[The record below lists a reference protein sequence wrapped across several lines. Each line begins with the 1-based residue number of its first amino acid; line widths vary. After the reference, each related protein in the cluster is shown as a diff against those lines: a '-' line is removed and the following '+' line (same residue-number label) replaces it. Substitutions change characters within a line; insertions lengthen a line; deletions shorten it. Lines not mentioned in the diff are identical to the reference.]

1 MNIEV
6 DNEILASVI
15 DARFG
20 IKPQLSS
27 NIEKANFKQTIF
39 FPQDKFKSNTF
50 NSVPLDTYGIINKS
64 KLFTREPITGEQIS
78 YLINDNGYTVKD
90 NNPDIK
96 IETTDYKI
104 FYRFEINEIQ
114 HKYCS
119 SIFTN
124 LKFKKINIVF
134 PNSSTIHFFS
144 EKISLLKKYIKK
156 IANKKIQES
165 DLIKIKVPTSLSIYY
180 SKNNNT
186 KEITI
191 KNKSYFGICFEIV
204 NLLSLNTL
212 DTRNTYNSSNN
223 NNYYI
228 NILFFN
234 FYNFF
239 PKFIS
244 LFIFKFLLRFN
255 KSYIFSNQVLE
266 INNNFNKQNNFFSN
280 IIDDN
285 QYPSYLSK
293 GTFFPNLKLSNKK
306 YIHEILKDDDTYIL
320 SNKYKIK
327 NIKNFIFL
335 SDGSDKN
342 SYQIGKSSYD
352 YLNLDKC
359 YYITDNHGL
368 ITTVDIVDNIGII
381 NHEDIDSKYSD
392 NKQSSIDNFYAT
404 GYEPSLPKL
413 KLPKI
418 WPFKSKTQ

>member
-6 DNEILASVI
+6 DNKILASVI

-20 IKPQLSS
+20 VKPQLSS
-27 NIEKANFKQTIF
+27 NIEEANFKQTIF

-50 NSVPLDTYGIINKS
+50 ISVPLDTYGIINKS
-64 KLFTREPITGEQIS
+64 KLFTREPITGEQIN
-78 YLINDNGYTVKD
+78 YLINDNDYSVKD
-90 NNPDIK
+90 NDPDIK

-104 FYRFEINEIQ
+104 FYRFEINEFQ

-119 SIFTN
+119 SFFTN

-144 EKISLLKKYIKK
+144 RNISLLKKYVKK
-156 IANKKIQES
+156 ITNKKIQES
-165 DLIKIKVPTSLSIYY
+165 DLIKIRVPTGLSIYY

-186 KEITI
+186 KEIMI
-191 KNKSYFGICFEIV
+191 KNKSYLGICFEIV

-212 DTRNTYNSSNN
+212 DAKNTYNSSNN

-239 PKFIS
+239 PKFLS

-266 INNNFNKQNNFFSN
+266 INNSFNKQNNFFSN

-306 YIHEILKDDDTYIL
+306 YIHELVKDDDTYIL

-335 SDGSDKN
+335 SDNSDKN
-342 SYQIGKSSYD
+342 SYKIGKSSYD

-359 YYITDNHGL
+359 YYIIDKHGL

-381 NHEDIDSKYSD
+381 NHEDIVPKYSD

>member
-15 DARFG
+15 DAQFG
-20 IKPQLSS
+20 IKSQLSS

-39 FPQDKFKSNTF
+39 FPQDNLKSNTF

-78 YLINDNGYTVKD
+78 YLINDNGYNVKD

-144 EKISLLKKYIKK
+144 ENISLLKKYIKK

-191 KNKSYFGICFEIV
+191 KNKSYLGICFEIV

-212 DTRNTYNSSNN
+212 DTKNTYNSSNN

-306 YIHEILKDDDTYIL
+306 HIYEILKDDDTYIL

>member
-39 FPQDKFKSNTF
+39 FPEDKLKSNTF

-144 EKISLLKKYIKK
+144 ENISLLKKYIKK

-165 DLIKIKVPTSLSIYY
+165 DLIKIKVPTNLSILYAN
-180 SKNNNT
+180 KNT
-186 KEITI
+186 KDISI
-191 KNKSYFGICFEIV
+191 KNKSYLGICFELV
-204 NLLSLNTL
+204 NLLSLNML
-212 DTRNTYNSSNN
+212 DEKSIYNSSNN

-244 LFIFKFLLRFN
+244 LLIFKFLLRFN
-255 KSYIFSNQVLE
+255 KCYIFSNQVLE
-266 INNNFNKQNNFFSN
+266 INNNFNKQNNYFSN

-293 GTFFPNLKLSNKK
+293 GTFFPNIKLNNKK
-306 YIHEILKDDDTYIL
+306 HIHDLLKNDDTYIL
-320 SNKYKIK
+320 SDKYKLK
-327 NIKNFIFL
+327 NTINVILLSEISNKNT
-335 SDGSDKN
+335 
-342 SYQIGKSSYD
+342 YQISKSSYD

-359 YYITDNHGL
+359 YYIVDNHGL
-368 ITTVDIVDNIGII
+368 ITTVDIVDNIGIT
-381 NHEDIDSKYSD
+381 NVSDSNLKYSD

-418 WPFKSKTQ
+418 WPFKSKI